1 MRCAISSS
9 AGQVLARGRLLIQ
22 RDENG
27 EQRLHFLSDGGN
39 SIIGG
44 IIGEDGELSAASEE
58 LFRGFFT
65 TWGLSGVTIV
75 VSKL

>member
-22 RDENG
+22 KDENG
-27 EQRLHFLSDGGN
+27 EQRLHFLSDGGKL
-39 SIIGG
+39 ITGG

-58 LFRGFFT
+58 LFRAFFT
-65 TWGLSGVTIV
+65 AWGVSGVTIV
-75 VSKL
+75 LSK